1 MTKTPLRQRPLREQA
16 GIVGFIALSL
26 GVVALAQNDLRRR
39 PASQIRGRKIFWR
52 LLSLNALGALIYLCF
67 GRVPKQQIADSM
79 SSDADRL
86 PPEGCERHPE
96 PTPPNE
102 RLMILDTPE
111 VAHPEHR
118 KLHTPDCRF
127 AFRPGGRDRTYREA
141 TPEEIRTHA
150 RCSKC

>member
-1 MTKTPLRQRPLREQA
+1 MFGEIAASPERRQALTKTPLRQRPLPEQA

-26 GVVALAQNDLRRR
+26 GVVAVAQNDLRHR
-39 PASQIRGRKIFWR
+39 PARQIRGRKIVWR

-67 GRVPKQQIADSM
+67 GRVPN
-79 SSDADRL
+79 
-86 PPEGCERHPE
+86 PPEGCERDPE
-96 PTPPNE
+96 PTAPNE

-150 RCSKC
+150 RCSRC